1 MGRVKQII
9 RELIKKFPSWHQ
21 WQKVPSV
28 LTKKERYFVLGF
40 LILAIVSLFGWMISY
55 NLKHTILVPNYG
67 GSFSEGIVGNPQYIN
82 PILSQT
88 NDADR
93 DLSELIFSGLMKYD
107 SRGNLVADLAEKYN
121 IGDNGKVYEFF
132 LKKNIKWHD
141 RAPLTADD
149 VVFTIGAIQN
159 PDYRSALR
167 INWSGVEVEKVDDWT
182 VRFKLK
188 TPYAPFLSNTTV
200 GILPSHIWKSIL
212 PEKFLLA
219 PENLTPV
226 GTGPYQLGKM
236 KKDKEGFISYV
247 ELEAFGDYNTE
258 TRPFIEKIQ
267 IYFYPSEEELI
278 KAYNRGKPD
287 NLTLISNQNKN
298 LLRGVNV
305 KSNTYRLNLPRYF
318 SVFFNQSKSKVLSDK
333 NVRLALNYATNKKEI
348 IEKALNG
355 EGTQVD
361 SPIPSGTFGQNEKIK
376 IYEFNPEKA
385 KEILEQAGWKDAD
398 NDGIREKKE
407 EKLEI
412 ELVTTELNQLQ
423 QTAEILKEQWA
434 KIGAKVNIIIS
445 NIGEI
450 QQEYIRP
457 REYQAILF
465 GEVLGLDPDPYS
477 FWHSSQKKEPGLNLA
492 LYDNQKVDV
501 LLKDAR
507 QVINNDELRA
517 KEYEQFQ
524 QLIIDDAPVVF
535 LYSPYQLYFTAKKIK
550 GVEVENIVLPSKR
563 FADIQK
569 WYIKTQRIK
578 KSQ

>member
-1 MGRVKQII
+1 MGRVKQFI
-9 RELIKKFPSWHQ
+9 REFINKFPSWHQ

-28 LTKKERYFVLGF
+28 LNKKERYFVLGF
-40 LILAIVSLFGWMISY
+40 LILTIVSLFGWMISY

-67 GSFSEGIVGNPQYIN
+67 GSFNEGIVGNPQYIN

-93 DLSELIFSGLMKYD
+93 DLSELIFSGLMKHD
-107 SRGNLVADLAEKYN
+107 SKGNLVTDLAEKYN
-121 IGDNGKVYEFF
+121 IDSNGKVYEFF

-141 RAPLTADD
+141 GAPLTADD
-149 VVFTIGAIQN
+149 VIFTIGAIQN
-159 PDYRSALR
+159 PDYRSPLR

-188 TPYAPFLSNTTV
+188 IPYAPFLSNTTV
-200 GILPSHIWKSIL
+200 GIAPGHIWKSIL
-212 PEKFLLA
+212 PEKFPLA
-219 PENLTPV
+219 PENLTPI
-226 GTGPYQLGKM
+226 GTGPYQLKKL
-236 KKDKEGFISYV
+236 KKDKEGFIGSI
-247 ELEAFGDYNTE
+247 ELDAFGEYNAG

-278 KAYNRGKPD
+278 KAYNRGNLD
-287 NLTLISNQNKN
+287 SLTLISNQNKN

-318 SVFFNQSKSKVLSDK
+318 AIFFNQSKSKALSDK
-333 NVRLALNYATNKKEI
+333 NVRLALNYATDKKEI
-348 IEKALNG
+348 IEKTLNG

-361 SPIPSGTFGQNEKIK
+361 SPIPFGVFGQNEKIK
-376 IYEFNPEKA
+376 IYEFNPQKA
-385 KEILEQAGWKDAD
+385 IEILEQAGWKDAD
-398 NDGIREKKE
+398 NDGTREKKE
-407 EKLEI
+407 DKLEI
-412 ELVTTELNQLQ
+412 ELITTDLNQLRQ
-423 QTAEILKEQWA
+423 SADIIKEQWA
-434 KIGAKVNIIIS
+434 KIGARVNIVIS

-450 QQEYIRP
+450 QQKYIRP
-457 REYQAILF
+457 REYQTIIF

-477 FWHSSQKKEPGLNLA
+477 FWHSSQKKDPGLNLA

-524 QLIIDDAPVVF
+524 QYVIDDAPVVF
-535 LYSPYQLYFTAKKIK
+535 LYSSYQLYFTAKKIK
-550 GVEVENIVLPSKR
+550 GVGVENIVLPSKR

-578 KSQ
+578 KD